1 MEGGSLEK
9 KGTTSVQDSI
19 PLTVLV
25 KLFYN
30 LAYIK
35 ADDCWNVFK
44 HGYKNT
50 KKKKSMFPQIQV
62 LIIAFL
68 NSY

>member
-1 MEGGSLEK
+1 MEGRSLEK
-9 KGTTSVQDSI
+9 KGTISVQDSI

-35 ADDCWNVFK
+35 VDDCWNIFK
-44 HGYKNT
+44 HAYNKNT
-50 KKKKSMFPQIQV
+50 KKNLFSYIQV
-62 LIIAFL
+62 LMIAFL